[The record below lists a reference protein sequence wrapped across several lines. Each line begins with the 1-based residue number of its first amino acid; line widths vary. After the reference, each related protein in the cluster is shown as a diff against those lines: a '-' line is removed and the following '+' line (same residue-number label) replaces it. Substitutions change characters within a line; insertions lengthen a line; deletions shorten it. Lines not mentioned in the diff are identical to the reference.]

1 MMWMGFLNLIFNSL
15 RRLKVDDGLQ
25 SRMSKILAILSL
37 LLCFARIG
45 SAQTL
50 DPKIFDPVKVQFRTW
65 QLVTE
70 SEESIEYLVQFD
82 SAEKSGFIE
91 NDRVQMRVILP
102 AGVEKPPM
110 VMILHYWGAPNLR
123 VERALSRELNERG
136 IGAAIIVLPY
146 HLSRTPAGA
155 VSGAMAIQPDPVKL
169 NSTMRQ
175 AVLDVRRGLDFLQ
188 SRSECGRLIGIYG
201 TSLGAIISSL
211 SYAVDERLSN
221 AVFLLGGVDLAKIV
235 WDSSLTLPIR
245 EGLRSKGW
253 NELSLSTALEEV
265 EPSRYLREKPNS
277 RTLIIRANYDSV
289 IPKDCTDA
297 LIRLLPSSQVLSLDT
312 GHYGG
317 LVVQGRLLRETA
329 NFFASVADNKV
340 YRVPEKIISPTI
352 RVGFM
357 GRTSGRFDV
366 SAGFDLIRF
375 SKSGK
380 EYASLLLTTRDPV
393 IWVGTEIVKGV
404 NFGIGLSRKDTGIG
418 IFWSTV
424 L

>member
-1 MMWMGFLNLIFNSL
+1 MGVCISWGQDVTVFSP
-15 RRLKVDDGLQ
+15 GAT
-25 SRMSKILAILSL
+25 S
-37 LLCFARIG
+37 
-45 SAQTL
+45 
-50 DPKIFDPVKVQFRTW
+50 FRPW
-65 QLVTE
+65 QLVSET
-70 SEESIEYLVQFD
+70 EESVEYLVQYD
-82 SAEKSGFIE
+82 SAEKSGFPE

-102 AGVEKPPM
+102 AAVEKPPM

-123 VERALSRELNERG
+123 VERALTRELNDRG
-136 IGAAIIVLPY
+136 LGAAILVLPY

-188 SRSECGRLIGIYG
+188 TRSECGRLIGIYG

-211 SYAVDERLSN
+211 SYAVDDRLTN
-221 AVFLLGGVDLAKIV
+221 AVFLLGGVDLAKII
-235 WDSSLTLPIR
+235 WNSSLTSPIR
-245 EGLRSKGW
+245 DGLRSKGW
-253 NELSLSTALEEV
+253 SESALEEALRQV
-265 EPSRYLREKPNS
+265 EPSQYLREKSNA
-277 RTLIIRANYDSV
+277 RTLVIRANYDSV
-289 IPKDCTDA
+289 IPKECTDD

-329 NFFASVADNKV
+329 NFFAAVAENRS

-352 RVGFM
+352 RVGVM
-357 GRTSGRFDV
+357 ARASGRFDV

-375 SKSGK
+375 NKSGK
-380 EYASLLLTTRDPV
+380 DYASLFLTTNDPV
-393 IWVGTEIVKGV
+393 LWIGTEVVKGV
-404 NFGIGLSRKDTGIG
+404 NFGVGLSRKDTGIG